1 MSDTEAVAVVFPGM
15 GPVERGEY
23 LRFLLLTPA
32 GREVLAEAEDALEH
46 RLDAAWLADDVA
58 YSPAAQLGF
67 LAATLALA
75 ESIETELDEPPV
87 ALAGPSFGCRAVA
100 IRSGSV
106 AVGAGFR
113 MAARMAAVMDDYFT
127 TRHPSLVT
135 QSFGRLRPDVVAEI
149 MAGLESRERPADLS
163 CRVDEDFVMITLDA
177 ADLEEVVATARKH
190 GAMPLFT
197 MKPPMHARYFAGL
210 RQRLDAEVFA
220 DIDFRDPAVPV
231 VGDQDGQLLTSGSGI
246 RNLLLRGC
254 DEMVDWPR
262 ALDGLAE
269 RGVTQLAVAGEDG
282 LFTRVPGTTKR
293 FRVRQ
298 WGVRAQLRPR
308 RRLPLVA

>member
-32 GREVLAEAEDALEH
+32 GREVLAEAEDALGY
-46 RLDAAWLADDVA
+46 RLDENWLADEQA

-75 ESIETELDEPPV
+75 DLIEAELTEPPV
-87 ALAGPSFGCRAVA
+87 AMAGPSFGCRAVA

-106 AVGAGFR
+106 GVGPGFL
-113 MAARMAAVMDDYFT
+113 MAARMAEVMDDYFS

-135 QSFGRLRPDVVAEI
+135 QSFGRLAPDAAAEI
-149 MAGLESRERPADLS
+149 IADLESRERPADLS
-163 CRVDEDFVMITLDA
+163 CRVDEDFVMITLDE
-177 ADLEEVVATARKH
+177 ADLDGVVAAARGR

-197 MKPPMHARYFAGL
+197 MKPPMHARYFAEL

-220 DIDFRDPAVPV
+220 QIDFRDPGVPV
-231 VGDQDGQLLTSGSGI
+231 VADQDGELLTSGSGI
-246 RNLLLRGC
+246 RELLLRGC

-269 RGVTQLAVAGEDG
+269 RGVTHLLVAGEDG